1 MHSEEEIINEILSKK
16 RIDTKKD
23 FYLLYNKGLFGN
35 RPLCWNTH
43 KELLESAWR
52 NSVCIRSTKGTARSN
67 TRFDVAFSDL
77 DKELENL
84 RRTGVKD
91 NEMSFNQSMP
101 NEKIIIQ
108 AEIKRTQLG
117 LYLLYSTI
125 KKPMNLA
132 FKEEIKHAFGLEAL
146 LILQTHLYPQ
156 SYSDIMNLLDMFPES
171 VIEFGAYSTYVGDLP
186 ARNTIIWEV
195 RNY

>member
-1 MHSEEEIINEILSKK
+1 MPNEEEIIREILSKK

-43 KELLESAWR
+43 KELLNSTWR
-52 NSVCIRSTKGTARSN
+52 NAVCIRSTKGTARSN
-67 TRFDVAFSDL
+67 TRFDVPFCEL
-77 DKELENL
+77 EKELEDL
-84 RRTGVKD
+84 RNTGVKD
-91 NEMSFNQSMP
+91 SEMSFNQSMP
-101 NEKIIIQ
+101 NDKIIIQ
-108 AEIKRTQLG
+108 AEIKRTQFG

-146 LILQTHLYPQ
+146 LILQTHLFPQ
-156 SYSDIMNLLDMFPES
+156 SYSDIMNLLEMFPES
-171 VIEFGAYSTYVGDLP
+171 VIEFGTYSIHVGDLP
-186 ARNTIIWEV
+186 GRNTIIWEV

>member
-1 MHSEEEIINEILSKK
+1 MLSEEEKISEIILKG
-16 RIDTKKD
+16 RINSKKD
-23 FYLLYNKGLFGN
+23 FYSLYNKGFFGN

-43 KELLESAWR
+43 KELLESSWR
-52 NSVCIRSTKGTARSN
+52 QPVCIRSTKGTARSN
-67 TRFDVAFSDL
+67 TRFDVPFCDL
-77 DKELENL
+77 EKELEDL
-84 RRTGVKD
+84 RNTGVKD
-91 NEMSFNQSMP
+91 SEMSFNQSMP
-101 NEKIIIQ
+101 NEKIVIQ
-108 AEIKRTQLG
+108 AEIKRTELG

-146 LILQTHLYPQ
+146 LILQTHLFPQ
-156 SYSDIMNLLDMFPES
+156 SYSDIMDLLDIFPES
-171 VIEFGAYSTYVGDLP
+171 VIEFGTYSVLVGDLP